1 MNSKLKM
8 MIGVVA
14 VVLVGAASAG
24 GAMWWMQSQAP
35 APTGA
40 EAATAAQAA
49 KKKEKSDKPAK
60 YVTLDKVIVM
70 LRRGP
75 NEATAHYLS
84 ADLVLATNV
93 EQEKQAKEHLPLLRA
108 VAVRALSAHTLADA
122 SAMTVE
128 QFAAQLNKTFDA
140 SYASE
145 ERDKPFDEV
154 MIGKLIIE

>member
-24 GAMWWMQSQAP
+24 GAMWWMGSQQP
-35 APTGA
+35 
-40 EAATAAQAA
+40 ATAAAGAA
-49 KKKEKSDKPAK
+49 AQEPKKKEKSDEPVK

-75 NEATAHYLS
+75 NEASAHYLS
-84 ADLVLATNV
+84 TDLVLATTV
-93 EQEKQAKEHLPLLRA
+93 DKEKQAKEHLPLLRA
-108 VAVRALSAHTLADA
+108 VAVRALSSHTLADA

>member
-14 VVLVGAASAG
+14 VVLAGAASAG
-24 GAMWWMQSQAP
+24 AAVWWMGQQEQAP
-35 APTGA
+35 ATAGA
-40 EAATAAQAA
+40 AAKQET

-75 NEATAHYLS
+75 NEASAHYLS
-84 ADLVLATNV
+84 ADLVLATTAD
-93 EQEKQAKEHLPLLRA
+93 QEKQTKEHLPLLRA
-108 VAVRALSAHTLADA
+108 VAVRALSSHTLADA